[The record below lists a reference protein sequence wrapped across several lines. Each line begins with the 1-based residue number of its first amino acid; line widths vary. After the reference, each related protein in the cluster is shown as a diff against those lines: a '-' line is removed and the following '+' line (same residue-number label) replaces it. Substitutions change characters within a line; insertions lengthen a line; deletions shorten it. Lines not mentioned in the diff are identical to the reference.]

1 MLTLGML
8 SPLTLLL
15 AQTKNIGLLV
25 SLLGSINLERQL
37 FFGAALMFDETCASF
52 TWLFKAFLAAHNG
65 KHPRTI
71 FTDQD
76 SAMGK
81 AVREVFIESWHGL

>member
-37 FFGAALMFDETCASF
+37 FFGAALMFDETCVSF
-52 TWLFKAFLAAHNG
+52 TWLFILKTILLDVYLENG
-65 KHPRTI
+65 
-71 FTDQD
+71 
-76 SAMGK
+76 
-81 AVREVFIESWHGL
+81 